1 MIWPALIL
9 GLGGLMLAGAA
20 SAQNVE
26 AGRKVA
32 GMCRTCHGHDGLA
45 VMPVAPNIGG
55 EPAAY
60 LAAQLEAFRSGARV
74 NEMMSV
80 VAAGLSDQQI
90 ADVAAWYAAHTAT
103 AVPPPG
109 YDPAGAPEAC
119 VACHGA
125 DGIAVI
131 DEAPNL
137 AGENAIYI
145 DTQLKAFRGGKRA
158 SEIMTPVAEGL
169 DDAAIRAAADWYAA
183 VGLEVASP

>member
-1 MIWPALIL
+1 MRSALVL
-9 GLGGLMLAGAA
+9 CLGGLMLAGAA
-20 SAQNVE
+20 SGQDVE
-26 AGRKVA
+26 AGRRVA
-32 GMCRTCHGHDGLA
+32 SMCRACHGLDGRA
-45 VMPVAPNIGG
+45 AMPVAPSIGG

-60 LAAQLEAFRSGARV
+60 LAAQLEAFRSGARE

-80 VAAGLSDQQI
+80 VAAGLSDAQV

-103 AVPPPG
+103 AAPPPG
-109 YDPAGAPEAC
+109 FDPAAAPQAC

-131 DEAPNL
+131 DDAPNL

-158 SEIMTPVAEGL
+158 SEVMTPVAEGL

-183 VGLEVASP
+183 VGLEMAPP